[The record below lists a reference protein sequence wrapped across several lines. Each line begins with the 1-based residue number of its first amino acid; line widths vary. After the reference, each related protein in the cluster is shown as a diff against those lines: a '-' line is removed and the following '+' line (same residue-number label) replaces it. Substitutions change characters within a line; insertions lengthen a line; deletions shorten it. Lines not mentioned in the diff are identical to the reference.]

1 MNDQPEAM
9 VDLVESE
16 LKKRMLEDKEH
27 ANKKTSHG
35 LESPMLKRKLAGK
48 VEEAKTKGNK
58 REKREI
64 EEDKF
69 KTRQITNKL
78 ASDNINKREC
88 EISELKAA
96 ELKILNQSQ
105 FFSCK
110 T

>member
-1 MNDQPEAM
+1 MQI
-9 VDLVESE
+9 
-16 LKKRMLEDKEH
+16 
-27 ANKKTSHG
+27 KKTSHG
-35 LESPMLKRKLAGK
+35 LESPMLKRKLTGK

-69 KTRQITNKL
+69 KTLQIINKL

-88 EISELKAA
+88 EMSELITA
-96 ELKILNQSQ
+96 ELKILNQRQ

-110 T
+110 TWTSKCYFQNPDSSTIV